1 MSDILPPDSPL
12 RRKGPAP
19 SIYCTMF
26 SRDQK
31 VIYAGG
37 AGANQVR
44 GFDYETGKLLFKLSD
59 MGSSITSMDISHKDQ
74 TIAFGS

>member
-1 MSDILPPDSPL
+1 
-12 RRKGPAP
+12 
-19 SIYCTMF
+19 MF